1 VILDKDQTKITIEEM
16 SVEDITLMDAVPN
29 TVSRYWYADL
39 DGVGPDGEIVR
50 MSRNGS
56 TPDDALRK
64 LFEAMHAARVTL

>member
-1 VILDKDQTKITIEEM
+1 MKLDKDRTKITIEEM
-16 SVEDITLMDAVPN
+16 SVEDLSLMEAVPE

-39 DGVGPDGEIVR
+39 DGESESGETVR
-50 MSRNGS
+50 MSRNGA